1 MRKSDLEEIIEQ
13 MSSVN
18 DYRYNTYNIND
29 EQRQR
34 YIHEKEKYRDD
45 LERLIEKKIYEE
57 RESEKFR
64 ILPLR
69 QTDEEKLDSIDI
81 QVIEKYLRKKKLA
94 ALKKNDTE

>member
-18 DYRYNTYNIND
+18 DYRYNTYDIND

-34 YIHEKEKYRDD
+34 LIHEKERYRDD

-69 QTDEEKLDSIDI
+69 QTDEQKLDSIDI
-81 QVIEKYLRKKKLA
+81 HIIEKYLRKKKLA
-94 ALKKNDTE
+94 ALNKDDIK